1 MFRLVMSR
9 LVACR
14 RAENVLYLFRDAPI
28 CQGAGPAR
36 KNRQSAMD
44 EYRQRKIIHVD
55 MDGAP

>member
-1 MFRLVMSR
+1 MSRLVMSR
-9 LVACR
+9 VVACR